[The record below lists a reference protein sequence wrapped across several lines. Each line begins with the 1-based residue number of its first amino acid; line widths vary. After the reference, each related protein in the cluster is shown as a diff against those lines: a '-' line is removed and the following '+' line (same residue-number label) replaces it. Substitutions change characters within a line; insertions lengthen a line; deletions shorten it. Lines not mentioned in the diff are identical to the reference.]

1 MFQISAD
8 QTEWFHLY
16 RVQKFFP
23 LTFVLFACQEVND
36 LENSSRLLDLRI
48 LSNDQNIMGSSW
60 RVKGD
65 GTHVKQVSR
74 ADCTKFLEV
83 YAKFFIANTTKRG
96 IDEIELVESSR
107 DELAM
112 ATLFDENLRNKF
124 EAIAPTL
131 FPKLVRN
138 MINELS
144 LNQTGLEFEE
154 LAEWPTRNVDS
165 AG

>member
-23 LTFVLFACQEVND
+23 MTFVLFSCQEIND
-36 LENSSRLLDLRI
+36 RENTSRLLDLRI
-48 LSNDQNIMGSSW
+48 LSNDQDIMGSSW

-65 GTHVKQVSR
+65 ANHAKQVSR

-112 ATLFDENLRNKF
+112 AVLFDENLRSKF
-124 EAIAPTL
+124 EAVAPTL
-131 FPKLVRN
+131 FPKLARN

-144 LNQTGLEFEE
+144 VNQTGLEFEE
-154 LAEWPTRNVDS
+154 LPEWPARNVDS
-165 AG
+165 PG